1 MNMDTRP
8 PVGYLGSLNDSLA
21 KAAYYKALRSELKYQ
36 QKVKTFLDVDDV
48 RKEKAR
54 IAQVV
59 NAVGVKHFS
68 KSLASDIAKSNDPG
82 WIYDLLS
89 SVCVDI
95 CRDIA
100 QELK

>member
-21 KAAYYKALRSELKYQ
+21 KAAYYKALRSELKYNQ
-36 QKVKTFLDVDDV
+36 RVKTLLDVDDV

-68 KSLASDIAKSNDPG
+68 KSLASEIAKSSDPG

-100 QELK
+100 EKLK

>member
-1 MNMDTRP
+1 MNMDTP
-8 PVGYLGSLNDSLA
+8 QPVGYLGSLNNSLA
-21 KAAYYKALRSELKYQ
+21 KAAYYKALRTELKYKQ
-36 QKVKTFLDVDDV
+36 RLSTLLNVEDVN
-48 RKEKAR
+48 REKDR

-68 KSLASDIAKSNDPG
+68 KRLASDIAKSNDPG